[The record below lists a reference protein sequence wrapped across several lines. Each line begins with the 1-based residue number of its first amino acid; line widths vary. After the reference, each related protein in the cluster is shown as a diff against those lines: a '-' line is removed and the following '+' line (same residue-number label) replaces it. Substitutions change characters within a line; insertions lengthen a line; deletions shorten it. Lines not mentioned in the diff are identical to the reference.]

1 MTECHCISNVVT
13 KKHTGWRIGHKA
25 HSVVSL
31 RVRRKA
37 AVDWNV
43 SIIDLTLLK
52 HDAQI
57 CRKFYCFGFL
67 HVEYRQ
73 VSFYAIL
80 SQKTLCKLKS
90 HTSNTKFPF
99 KTVYFLGV
107 RGLTASSYIVYDYT
121 TSGHT
126 DL

>member
-1 MTECHCISNVVT
+1 V
-13 KKHTGWRIGHKA
+13 

-31 RVRRKA
+31 HVRRKA

-73 VSFYAIL
+73 VSFYARAM
-80 SQKTLCKLKS
+80 
-90 HTSNTKFPF
+90 FP
-99 KTVYFLGV
+99 KNVVQIEVTH
-107 RGLTASSYIVYDYT
+107 IE
-121 TSGHT
+121 H
-126 DL
+126 